1 MKPEIHKG
9 WQDFRDG
16 FRQGMAEGWHENVR
30 IYFLPITV
38 PYHFCRIRLRLLR
51 RRLRRALSA

>member
-1 MKPEIHKG
+1 MKTEIHKCWG
-9 WQDFRDG
+9 DFKVG
-16 FRQGMAEGWHENVR
+16 FKQGVEEGWHENVR

-38 PYHFCRIRLRLLR
+38 PYRFCRSRLRLLR

>member
-1 MKPEIHKG
+1 MKSD
-9 WQDFRDG
+9 WQNFKEG
-16 FRQGMAEGWHENVR
+16 FLEGSREAVR

-38 PYHFCRIRLRLLR
+38 SYHFCRSRLRLLR